1 MKREERKEEKK
12 GIEEEKIEVI
22 NVNRNSAQTSISR
35 FLFGG
40 SFVNFH

>member
-1 MKREERKEEKK
+1 MKGEERRGKK

-22 NVNRNSAQTSISR
+22 NVNRNSAQTSISQ